1 MNQINLWEK
10 EKQWHRVFVSIGS
23 NVGDSV
29 SHLHRAIALMET
41 HGDMEVLA
49 VSPFYR
55 TRPQNYEAQE
65 WFVNAAVKLRTCL
78 GDPFLLLRQLQSMER
93 KMDKEGK
100 PFRFGPRIIDLDIVL
115 FDDLC
120 LKTRELEI
128 PHPRMHERRF
138 VLKPVCDI
146 GAQVVH
152 PVLQKTIRELLNAI
166 EHVSGQE
173 VIALGA

>member
-1 MNQINLWEK
+1 MNQEK
-10 EKQWHRVFVSIGS
+10 NNEWHTVFLSIGS
-23 NVGDSV
+23 NVGDCV
-29 SHLHRAIALMET
+29 SHLLRAITILKG
-41 HGDMEVLA
+41 HGDMQVMA

-55 TRPQNYEAQE
+55 TRPQNYVSQE
-65 WFVNAAVKLRTCL
+65 WFVNGAVKLRTRF
-78 GDPFLLLRQLQSMER
+78 GDPFWLLDQLQSMER
-93 KMDKEGK
+93 AMDKKGK
-100 PFRFGPRIIDLDIVL
+100 PFRFGPRIIDLDIIF

-120 LKTRELEI
+120 LKTRTLEI

-152 PVLQKTIRELLNAI
+152 PVLQKTALELLNAI

-173 VIALGA
+173 VMVLS

>member
-1 MNQINLWEK
+1 MNQKNPEK
-10 EKQWHRVFVSIGS
+10 ENQWHTVFVSIGS
-23 NVGDSV
+23 NVGDCV
-29 SHLHRAIALMET
+29 SHLHGAIELMKN
-41 HGDMEVLA
+41 HGAMEVLA

-55 TRPQNYEAQE
+55 TRPQNYAAQE

-78 GDPFLLLRQLQSMER
+78 GEPFLLLKQLQVMER
-93 KMDKEGK
+93 AMDNEGK
-100 PFRFGPRIIDLDIVL
+100 PFRFGPRKIDLDIIF
-115 FDDLC
+115 FDDLF
-120 LKTRELEI
+120 LKTRDLEI

-152 PVLQKTIRELLNAI
+152 PVFQKTTRELLNAI

>member
-1 MNQINLWEK
+1 MNPEK
-10 EKQWHRVFVSIGS
+10 QNQWHRVFVSIGS
-23 NVGDSV
+23 NVGDCV
-29 SHLHRAIALMET
+29 SHLHKAIEMMKNC
-41 HGDMEVLA
+41 GDMEVMA
-49 VSPFYR
+49 VSDFYR
-55 TRPQNYEAQE
+55 TRPQNYTAQD

-78 GDPFLLLRQLQSMER
+78 GDPFLLLRQLQAMER
-93 KMDKEGK
+93 EMDKKGK

-138 VLKPVCDI
+138 VLKPLCDI
-146 GAQVVH
+146 GARIVH
-152 PVLQKTIRELLNAI
+152 PVLQKRIRELLNAI
-166 EHVSGQE
+166 DHVPDQE